1 MFSINNTGR
10 ILGSNP
16 KTFNIISTQAKQ
28 IIKEEEEEKPKLRF
42 YQK

>member
-1 MFSINNTGR
+1 MFSIKQTGR

-16 KTFNIISTQAKQ
+16 KTFSIISNQAKQ
-28 IIKEEEEEKPKLRF
+28 IIKEEEEEKPKRRF

>member
-1 MFSINNTGR
+1 MFSIKQTGR

-16 KTFNIISTQAKQ
+16 KMFSIISTQAKQ
-28 IIKEEEEEKPKLRF
+28 IIKEEEEEKPKRRF